1 MRQIFAVALISALVG
16 LAACAHSVVGDLD
29 GLDATL
35 TGISVMDMEHKTDA
49 EVQAGRKYV
58 CEARQAY
65 AKGNITEAKRLA
77 GLAKE
82 QADAAQMKQWG
93 M

>member
-1 MRQIFAVALISALVG
+1 MRQMFAVALVSALVG
-16 LAACAHSVVGDLD
+16 LAACAHSVVSDLD

-35 TGISVMDMEHKTDA
+35 TGISVMDMEHKSDL
-49 EVQAGRKYV
+49 EVQSGRKYV

-65 AKGNITEAKRLA
+65 AKGNIAEAKRLY

-82 QADAAQMKQWG
+82 QADAAQMKQFG

>member
-35 TGISVMDMEHKTDA
+35 TGISVMDMEHKTLWT
-49 EVQAGRKYV
+49 RSL
-58 CEARQAY
+58 R
-65 AKGNITEAKRLA
+65 
-77 GLAKE
+77 
-82 QADAAQMKQWG
+82 
-93 M
+93 